1 MKRLIFSL
9 WLPLFGA
16 ALILGSC
23 VNSFND
29 NNNGDDDDDNKKKG
43 VEVDWENHTTAGSYA
58 IRIRNES
65 NRDLV
70 AFKNTLT
77 ADNLMGGIRKN
88 ATDHGIKLNTALFN
102 QNTDFS
108 IIFLTEEDYE
118 ANKNDLK
125 VLEQRPFTRI
135 FAAYNA
141 SGTNET
147 PWIVSGK
154 LGGNNRFVIQNM
166 TSWNM
171 ELRQDSP
178 RGTTLGYAPYEAL
191 NTTLSITDGSF
202 YVFPVFKKYNASR
215 DEIITI
221 YPRDMDG
228 IPTGMGL
235 SFTGS
240 NELTINAQSYIGNV
254 NFSSG
259 TALLV
264 IKNESNDGITVMNG
278 MTEQKTAT
286 GISIINSGDERT
298 FSILMPAESSG
309 YASSTRFGGWKVVN
323 MGVRELEIAAIE
335 EMEADYRYTI
345 TVSGN
350 WGNSSQAVSSPVKS
364 AGKIISEF

>member
-1 MKRLIFSL
+1 MEAKMTHKLWAPLALVAGLIVL
-9 WLPLFGA
+9 
-16 ALILGSC
+16 SC
-23 VNSFND
+23 NLNP
-29 NNNGDDDDDNKKKG
+29 GEDDTSG
-43 VEVDWENHTTAGSYA
+43 VDWTNYQTAGSYA

-65 NRDLV
+65 SRDLV
-70 AFKNTLT
+70 AFKNTLS
-77 ADNLMGGIRKN
+77 ADNLMGGVPKN

-108 IIFLTEEDYE
+108 IIFLSKEDYE
-118 ANKNDLK
+118 ANKSNLTQ
-125 VLEQRPFTRI
+125 LEQRPFTRI

-147 PWIVSGK
+147 PWIVSGR

-191 NTTLSITDGSF
+191 NTTLFMNDGSF

-221 YPRDMDG
+221 YPRDLDG

-240 NELTINAQSYIGNV
+240 NELTINAQNYIGNA

-264 IKNESNDGITVMNG
+264 IRNESNDGITVMNG

-286 GISIINSGDERT
+286 GISIINAGDERT
-298 FSILMPAESSG
+298 FSILMPTEGAG
-309 YASSTRFGGWKVVN
+309 YASSTRLGGWKVVN
-323 MGVRELEIAAIE
+323 MGVRELPIE
-335 EMEADYRYTI
+335 EIDPMEADYRYTI

-350 WGNSSQAVSSPVKS
+350 WGNSSQAISSPVKS
-364 AGKIISEF
+364 ARKIINEF